1 MALVPERTIE
11 VDSDL
16 YVAVFTT
23 HGARLKS
30 FKLNKYRQSAD
41 KNSPPYEMVQVAPG
55 GRLPLGAVLT
65 RGGNVVDDSDF
76 SYETNAP
83 AKISAAGADA
93 TAVFVAKEAD
103 GTTITKTFTFKPSGY
118 VFTMDVAVSG
128 GPPLNQLGRVDEPA
142 ADGASGVLR
151 YPRAGGGR
159 GDKSFTE
166 NEKDLKKGVPPR
178 SGPITYAGFGDQ
190 YFLAVFLPQDPKVG
204 IARDGLHR

>member
-1 MALVPERTIE
+1 MTPSMALVPERTIE

-55 GRLPLGAVLT
+55 GRLPLGAVMT

-76 SYETNAP
+76 NYDTNAP
-83 AKISAAGADA
+83 AENIRGGGGCDGGVRRQRGGRHYYHQDFHLQ
-93 TAVFVAKEAD
+93 AVGLRLYD
-103 GTTITKTFTFKPSGY
+103 GRCG
-118 VFTMDVAVSG
+118 
-128 GPPLNQLGRVDEPA
+128 LGRAAAESAWGVDEPA

-151 YPRAGGGR
+151 YPRAGG
-159 GDKSFTE
+159 
-166 NEKDLKKGVPPR
+166 
-178 SGPITYAGFGDQ
+178 
-190 YFLAVFLPQDPKVG
+190 
-204 IARDGLHR
+204 